1 MSHSNRSQWNFGN
14 AVPGRRNNTTRK
26 KKKRKIEWLCGIG
39 RQMGWSCMLVPTG
52 WFIRASLILEG
63 TDCLLIGNSEKLE
76 FGLAMPRSYGASC
89 WRLISTPKVDGET
102 KRGRMGIQYGV
113 VGVELRPAK
122 GGSQQIMRSWK
133 CFSPPPLPS
142 FLRFPTH
149 PDKVAVLTCFKVLP
163 QPCGRLPT
171 SNGSHLGHMRNPS
184 RINKSAT
191 APSPMLVMGCRRIAG
206 CSQTTRSL
214 RGPPGQEGV
223 NPPTTA
229 GCGGHRSAGLCTVLS
244 LSPHDIHEGIRHREE
259 RKRSQALRMA
269 VAENGP
275 HNSMT
280 LLPACQ
286 PTSPSVNRQCPWLS
300 SGGARQRS

>member
-1 MSHSNRSQWNFGN
+1 
-14 AVPGRRNNTTRK
+14 
-26 KKKRKIEWLCGIG
+26 
-39 RQMGWSCMLVPTG
+39 MLVPTG
-52 WFIRASLILEG
+52 WFIRALLILEG
-63 TDCLLIGNSEKLE
+63 TQFGM
-76 FGLAMPRSYGASC
+76 GLAM
-89 WRLISTPKVDGET
+89 LISTPKMDGET
-102 KRGRMGIQYGV
+102 KRGRMEEKASYSNKKK
-113 VGVELRPAK
+113 ETSEARS
-122 GGSQQIMRSWK
+122 GSQQIMRSWK
-133 CFSPPPLPS
+133 CVSHPPPIPS
-142 FLRFPTH
+142 FLRFPSY
-149 PDKVAVLTCFKVLP
+149 PGKVAVLTWFKVLP

-171 SNGSHLGHMRNPS
+171 SNGSHRGHMRNPS

-191 APSPMLVMGCRRIAG
+191 APSLMLVMGCRP
-206 CSQTTRSL
+206 L
-214 RGPPGQEGV
+214 RGPRPGGSKSP
-223 NPPTTA
+223 NDSWLRRTSK
-229 GCGGHRSAGLCTVLS
+229 RWTVHSSLS

>member
-1 MSHSNRSQWNFGN
+1 MSHSKPF
-14 AVPGRRNNTTRK
+14 AVELWKCSPGRRNTQVGKTE
-26 KKKRKIEWLCGIG
+26 RKIEWNELAIG
-39 RQMGWSCMLVPTG
+39 WVGRSCMLVPTG

-63 TDCLLIGNSEKLE
+63 T
-76 FGLAMPRSYGASC
+76 
-89 WRLISTPKVDGET
+89 ET
-102 KRGRMGIQYGV
+102 KRGRMGRS
-113 VGVELRPAK
+113 VGAERRPAK

-133 CFSPPPLPS
+133 CVSHPPPIPS
-142 FLRFPTH
+142 FLRFPSY
-149 PDKVAVLTCFKVLP
+149 PGKVAVLTWFKVLP

-191 APSPMLVMGCRRIAG
+191 APSLMLVMGCRRIAG
-206 CSQTTRSL
+206 CS
-214 RGPPGQEGV
+214 
-223 NPPTTA
+223 PTGSA
-229 GCGGHRSAGLCTVLS
+229 AWSPARREQIPQRQLAAAVRRSAGLCTVPS

>member
-1 MSHSNRSQWNFGN
+1 
-14 AVPGRRNNTTRK
+14 
-26 KKKRKIEWLCGIG
+26 
-39 RQMGWSCMLVPTG
+39 MLVPTG

-63 TDCLLIGNSEKLE
+63 TVCRRCLLGISALLWEPEQFGI
-76 FGLAMPRSYGASC
+76 GLAM
-89 WRLISTPKVDGET
+89 LISTPKVDGET
-102 KRGRMGIQYGV
+102 KRGRMGS
-113 VGVELRPAK
+113 EARS
-122 GGSQQIMRSWK
+122 GSQQIMRSWK
-133 CFSPPPLPS
+133 CVSHPPPIPS
-142 FLRFPTH
+142 FLRFPSYPVRN
-149 PDKVAVLTCFKVLP
+149 PDQIGSNLGGKVAVLTWFKVLP

-191 APSPMLVMGCRRIAG
+191 APSLMLVMGCRRIAG
-206 CSQTTRSL
+206 CSPARREQIPQRQL
-214 RGPPGQEGV
+214 AAAVR
-223 NPPTTA
+223 
-229 GCGGHRSAGLCTVLS
+229 RSAGLCTVLS